1 MKAVPFDLFATPR
14 ARSLPGGGVDNPLS
28 VGDLALQTRDV
39 IESRLR
45 PVWVRGEVT
54 DFKRHRNGHWYF
66 CLRDRAAQIR
76 CVVWAGDQYRVPA
89 QTDDGMQ
96 VVVFGQMT
104 VYTARTDL
112 QLKVTRI
119 DAEGDGLWRKAMEL
133 TLAKLRREGLL
144 DESRKRA
151 LPHFPRVVAVV
162 TSPDSAALRDIAS
175 VMRKRMGG
183 ARLVLCPTSVQGDG
197 AAGEIA
203 AALRRL
209 ARWGKADVVIVG
221 RGGGGKEDL
230 WAFNDERVARAVAA
244 FPVPVISA
252 VGHEADI
259 TVCDAVADLRAPT
272 PPPRRRQRVLTR
284 RCTEDYPLLTRPVRC
299 ADCEDSVRAP
309 SSYEA
314 ARSSAIFD
322 SARRQEKSAPWRV
335 GGATQRTEPARDA
348 GAWLCRG
355 ARCEG
360 HGAHVS
366 APILAGARLRPSTA
380 RWPDRG
386 KNRKG
391 GPRQPFVSLF
401 LTFITSLML
410 GMRHAADP
418 DHIVAVTTIV
428 ARERWWSCAAWM
440 VRFWAGH
447 TTRCCSWAGDHRLQ
461 GRVPARLDFH

>member
-1 MKAVPFDLFATPR
+1 VKTVPLDLFATPR

-28 VGDLALQTRDV
+28 VGDLALQTREV

-45 PVWVRGEVT
+45 PLWVRGEIS

-76 CVVWAGDQYRVPA
+76 CVVWSGDQYRVPA
-89 QTDDGMQ
+89 QPDDGMQ

-144 DESRKRA
+144 EESRKRA
-151 LPHFPRVVAVV
+151 IPHFPRVVAVV
-162 TSPDSAALRDIAS
+162 TSPDGAALRDIAV
-175 VMRKRMGG
+175 VMRKRNGG
-183 ARLVLCPTSVQGDG
+183 ARLVLCPARVQGDG

-259 TVCDAVADLRAPT
+259 TICDAVADLRAPT
-272 PPPRRRQRVLTR
+272 PSAAAAAACASREEVRKLLSLAQRDLSDALSGRVQFARQRIVRLARSMSQTSAR
-284 RCTEDYPLLTRPVRC
+284 IVAGKKALLGT
-299 ADCEDSVRAP
+299 S
-309 SSYEA
+309 A
-314 ARSSAIFD
+314 ARLNALSPLATLSRGYAVARD
-322 SARRQEKSAPWRV
+322 GRGRALTSARQFSPGLEF
-335 GGATQRTEPARDA
+335 D
-348 GAWLCRG
+348 
-355 ARCEG
+355 
-360 HGAHVS
+360 
-366 APILAGARLRPSTA
+366 
-380 RWPDRG
+380 
-386 KNRKG
+386 
-391 GPRQPFVSLF
+391 
-401 LTFITSLML
+401 LML
-410 GMRHAADP
+410 RDGQIAAKTEKVSIDENP
-418 DHIVAVTTIV
+418 
-428 ARERWWSCAAWM
+428 SAAEP
-440 VRFWAGH
+440 R
-447 TTRCCSWAGDHRLQ
+447 
-461 GRVPARLDFH
+461 

>member
-14 ARSLPGGGVDNPLS
+14 ARSLPGGGADNPLS
-28 VGDLALQTRDV
+28 VGDLAFQTREV

-45 PVWVRGEVT
+45 PVWVRGEIS

-76 CVVWAGDQYRVPA
+76 CVVWSGDQYRVPA
-89 QTDDGMQ
+89 QPDDGMQ

-162 TSPDSAALRDIAS
+162 TSPDSAALRDIAV
-175 VMRKRMGG
+175 VMRKRKGG
-183 ARLVLCPTSVQGDG
+183 ARLVLCPASVQGEG

-259 TVCDAVADLRAPT
+259 TVCDAVADMRAPT
-272 PPPRRRQRVLTR
+272 PSAAAAAACASRDDVRKTLSLAHRDLSDALTARIKYARHHLTR
-284 RCTEDYPLLTRPVRC
+284 LARSISQNSTRLVARKKALLTT
-299 ADCEDSVRAP
+299 S
-309 SSYEA
+309 A
-314 ARSSAIFD
+314 ARLNALSPLATLSRGYAVARD
-322 SARRQEKSAPWRV
+322 EDGRALTSARQFSPGLKFDLLLHDGRIAAK
-335 GGATQRTEPARDA
+335 TDK
-348 GAWLCRG
+348 
-355 ARCEG
+355 
-360 HGAHVS
+360 VS
-366 APILAGARLRPSTA
+366 TDNAS
-380 RWPDRG
+380 
-386 KNRKG
+386 
-391 GPRQPFVSLF
+391 
-401 LTFITSLML
+401 
-410 GMRHAADP
+410 
-418 DHIVAVTTIV
+418 
-428 ARERWWSCAAWM
+428 
-440 VRFWAGH
+440 
-447 TTRCCSWAGDHRLQ
+447 
-461 GRVPARLDFH
+461 